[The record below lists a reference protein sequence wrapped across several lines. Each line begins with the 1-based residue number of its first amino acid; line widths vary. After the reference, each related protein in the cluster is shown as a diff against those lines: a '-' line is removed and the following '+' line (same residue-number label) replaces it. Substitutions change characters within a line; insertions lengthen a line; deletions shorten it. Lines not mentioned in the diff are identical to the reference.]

1 MLQLLGLG
9 AAESLDKATLAAAL
23 SLVSAAEFETQ
34 AMAQGLVVAKVR
46 DFKEWDA
53 HPHAQ
58 WRVKQPLIKLTKIA
72 DAPAR
77 RLNNMN
83 PDERPLSDVR
93 VLDLTRI
100 LAGPV
105 AGRTLAAY
113 GADVMLVN
121 SPALP
126 NISSIVDTSRGKRS
140 ALVDLS
146 MANGVRKLQSL
157 ARRAQVFIQGYRR
170 GSLAKLGFS
179 PTGLAVLNPGIV

>member
-1 MLQLLGLG
+1 
-9 AAESLDKATLAAAL
+9 
-23 SLVSAAEFETQ
+23 
-34 AMAQGLVVAKVR
+34 
-46 DFKEWDA
+46 
-53 HPHAQ
+53 
-58 WRVKQPLIKLTKIA
+58 
-72 DAPAR
+72 
-77 RLNNMN
+77 MN